1 MLCTWKCAGVCSFSR
16 AQHNPLAR
24 RFGVGDLRRIASGLV
39 LAAFLLNSTAAA
51 TAKTVDVAAGPGT
64 LQAAIDQAAAGDVLH
79 LRPGRYVGQITISRP
94 LTLDG
99 RGKAAVIGTGE
110 GSAITVKAPNVTLR
124 GLTVT
129 GSGLLLETQDSGIF
143 LSKEA
148 TGAKVINNRVTDNL
162 IGIYIWGARDAVVA
176 SNTVVGRR
184 DLRMS
189 ERGNG
194 IQVWNAPGARV
205 EGNDIRYGRDG
216 IFVTTSKD
224 NVFKNNRFR
233 DLRFG
238 VHYMYTN
245 KSRVERNV
253 SERNHIGYA
262 IMYSTAIEVSNN
274 RSENDRDRG
283 ILFNYANNVTVQ
295 DNIVTGGPEKCMF
308 IYNSN
313 KNVITRNYLSE
324 CAIGIHF
331 TAGSERNVIFQNA
344 FVANRTQVKYVGT
357 RWLDWSSKGQGNY
370 WSDHVAFDL
379 NSDGIADRAYKPND
393 LTDQIL
399 WRHPAAKLLVNSPA
413 VQILKWA
420 QSAFPALH
428 PGGVI
433 DSAPLMMVPDPI
445 KQQLESGS

>member
-1 MLCTWKCAGVCSFSR
+1 MGACSLSR
-16 AQHNPLAR
+16 ARRDVLAA
-24 RFGVGDLRRIASGLV
+24 RFGVRDLGTIAAGLV
-39 LAAFLLNSTAAA
+39 GAAIIVALAPAAA
-51 TAKTVDVAAGPGT
+51 GATIDVVPGPGS
-64 LQAAIDQAAAGDVLH
+64 LQAAIDRAAAGDI
-79 LRPGRYVGQITISRP
+79 LRLMPDDYLGQITISKP
-94 LTLDG
+94 MTLDG
-99 RGKAAVIGTGE
+99 GGKATVVGVGQ
-110 GSAITVKAPNVTLR
+110 GSVITVKAPDVMLR

-143 LSKEA
+143 LSKKA
-148 TGAKVINNRVTDNL
+148 TGARVINNRVINNL
-162 IGIYIWGARDAVVA
+162 IGIYISGARDSVVA
-176 SNTVVGRR
+176 FNGIIGRR

-216 IFVTTSKD
+216 IFVTTSKE
-224 NVFKNNRFR
+224 NVFKSNRFR

-245 KSRVERNV
+245 NSRVERNV

-262 IMYSTAIEVSNN
+262 IMYSKAIQVRHN
-274 RSENDRDRG
+274 RSKNDRDRG
-283 ILFNYANNVTVQ
+283 ILFNFANNVAVQ
-295 DNIVTGGPEKCMF
+295 DNVVTGGPEKCIF

-313 KNVITRNYLSE
+313 KNIITRNYLSG
-324 CAIGIHF
+324 CTIGIHF
-331 TAGSERNVIFQNA
+331 TAGSERNVISENA
-344 FVANRTQVKYVGT
+344 FVSNRTQVKYVGT
-357 RWLDWSSKGQGNY
+357 RWLDWSSKGRGNY
-370 WSDHVAFDL
+370 WSDHAAFDL
-379 NSDGIADRAYKPND
+379 NSDGVADRAYKPND

-428 PGGVI
+428 PGGVV
-433 DSAPLMMVPDPI
+433 DSAPLMMVPNPI
-445 KQQLESGS
+445 LQELESGS

>member
-1 MLCTWKCAGVCSFSR
+1 M
-16 AQHNPLAR
+16 AR
-24 RFGVGDLRRIASGLV
+24 RYGLGHLTRV
-39 LAAFLLNSTAAA
+39 AAGFVCAAILFSLPVAA
-51 TAKTVDVAAGPGT
+51 TAATVDVAPGT
-64 LQAAIDQAAAGDVLH
+64 GSLQAAIDQANTDDVLR
-79 LRPGRYVGQITISRP
+79 LKPGRFVGQITIARP
-94 LTLDG
+94 LTVDG
-99 RGKAAVIGTGE
+99 GGQAIVVGSGE

-124 GLTVT
+124 NLTVT

-143 LSKEA
+143 LTKEA
-148 TGAKVINNRVTDNL
+148 AGANVINNRVIDNL
-162 IGIYIWGARDAVVA
+162 IGIYIWGARDAVVT
-176 SNTVVGRR
+176 SNTIVGRR

-194 IQVWNAPGARV
+194 VQVWNAPGAKV

-216 IFVTTSKD
+216 IFVTTSRE
-224 NVFKNNRFR
+224 NVFRNNRFR

-245 KSRVERNV
+245 KSRVEGNV

-262 IMYSTAIEVSNN
+262 IMYSKVIEVRDN
-274 RSENDRDRG
+274 RSEGDRDRG
-283 ILFNYANNVTVQ
+283 ILFNFANNVIVE
-295 DNIVTGGPEKCMF
+295 DNIVTGGPEKCIF

-313 KNVITRNYLSE
+313 KNTITRNYLSE
-324 CAIGIHF
+324 CAIGVHF
-331 TAGSERNVIFQNA
+331 TAGSERNVIFDNA
-344 FVANRTQVKYVGT
+344 FVSNRRQVKYVGT
-357 RWLDWSSKGQGNY
+357 RWLDWSSNGQGNY
-370 WSDHVAFDL
+370 WSDHAAFDL

-433 DSAPLMMVPDPI
+433 DSAPLMLVPGPI
-445 KQQLESGS
+445 KKKLESGS